1 MLFSLQRGTYKP
13 LFNKNYKT
21 ENNGDFFAAD
31 YFYFIFS
38 KKIINL
44 GMFWQKLQTKRLVT
58 TFFWCV
64 EEMPQKPCSL
74 IHSTPPKNQQL
85 KHG

>member
-44 GMFWQKLQTKRLVT
+44 GMFW
-58 TFFWCV
+58 
-64 EEMPQKPCSL
+64 
-74 IHSTPPKNQQL
+74 
-85 KHG
+85 